1 MENTNNVEIFFAKIN
16 PDATIPSKRDEDV
29 GFDIYA
35 NFETEQIIIHPQTTI
50 LVPTGIAS
58 AFDPSYGIILK
69 ERSSLGSK
77 GIALRCG
84 VIDSGYRGEWKIALT
99 NTTKKPFIITK
110 NLEYKNKDA
119 IVYPIT
125 KALVQAILVPV
136 PKTKTSEISY
146 DKLKNISSERG
157 TGGFGSTNK

>member
-1 MENTNNVEIFFAKIN
+1 METVKITFAKTN
-16 PDATIPSKRDEDV
+16 PDAKIPTKRDEDV

-35 NFETEQIIIHPQTTI
+35 CFEGTQIIIHPNCTI
-50 LVPTGIAS
+50 LIPTGIAS
-58 AFDPSYGIILK
+58 VFDKEYGVILK

-99 NTTKKPFIITK
+99 NTTNRPFIITK
-110 NLEYKNKDA
+110 DADYKNENA
-119 IVYPIT
+119 IVYPVT
-125 KALVQAILVPV
+125 KAIAQAIIIPV
-136 PKTKTSEISY
+136 PKTETSEITY
-146 DKLKNISSERG
+146 DELKRIESDRK